1 MPRTFDGDVAQ
12 DVASIIATRAES
24 FLEQWEGSGVA
35 NLTPAQKHALAR
47 ELVDDRTFYFDLQGN
62 KICLCSPEW
71 KQLPENIG
79 KRWITVRVHEHNRK
93 MGPRSARY
101 IEYKFGL
108 AARLSSWQELPGTDL
123 PYEDYIGGLFFK
135 QVTARCEITAD
146 MRCEVFESFLAAN
159 WSICAECGCGRMDEK
174 MIGTVCSRCYTSK
187 CMGASIK
194 RRRIA
199 D

>member
-1 MPRTFDGDVAQ
+1 MPRTVAQ

-24 FLEQWEGSGVA
+24 FLEQYEGSGVA
-35 NLTPAQKHALAR
+35 NLTSAQKQALAR

-71 KQLPENIG
+71 RKASENVG
-79 KRWITVRVHEHNRK
+79 KRWITVRVHEHSRK
-93 MGPRSARY
+93 TGPRGARY
-101 IEYKFGL
+101 TEYKFGIV
-108 AARLSSWQELPGTDL
+108 ARLSSWQDGAHVGTDL
-123 PYEDYIGGLFFK
+123 PYEDYNGGLFFK
-135 QVTARCEITAD
+135 QVTTRYEITAD
-146 MRCEVFESFLAAN
+146 MRCEVFDSLLAAK
-159 WSICAECGCGRMDEK
+159 WSICAECGCCRVDEK

-194 RRRIA
+194 RRKI